1 MPKSPHFL
9 TQPGKLT
16 ALLPWT
22 AFLFSI
28 RWKTNSRPCFCSSIH
43 SQTEPACG
51 LHLTR
56 LARLSSSHPS
66 LLDPS
71 QLRASFP
78 TTFHTNQPTRCLLPL
93 LNPPYRN
100 ESFPSSWSPP
110 FSIDLRHAMEAPL
123 LQHQKTSMEKQTG
136 KQIAKHDRAR
146 TSRRLLGMF
155 CTWYQLGAKG
165 KSWSELQLL
174 LMACPHWDGT
184 GELLGAGWRAAGH
197 GGLQLWPAH
206 FPHALACSPA
216 SPPCLV
222 LLPSSLLTAK
232 KKVTA
237 SLSIPSF
244 PTHVPFVP
252 SQNKTPTERSHQLE
266 FNFRLQGV
274 SGANLQGAYSENR
287 PPL

>member
-1 MPKSPHFL
+1 M
-9 TQPGKLT
+9 
-16 ALLPWT
+16 
-22 AFLFSI
+22 
-28 RWKTNSRPCFCSSIH
+28 
-43 SQTEPACG
+43 
-51 LHLTR
+51 
-56 LARLSSSHPS
+56 
-66 LLDPS
+66 
-71 QLRASFP
+71 
-78 TTFHTNQPTRCLLPL
+78 
-93 LNPPYRN
+93 
-100 ESFPSSWSPP
+100 
-110 FSIDLRHAMEAPL
+110 

>member
-1 MPKSPHFL
+1 MENNE
-9 TQPGKLT
+9 
-16 ALLPWT
+16 A
-22 AFLFSI
+22 
-28 RWKTNSRPCFCSSIH
+28 NSRPCFCSSIH

-136 KQIAKHDRAR
+136 KQIAKHTRQGKDQPAAPGDV
-146 TSRRLLGMF
+146 LYLVP
-155 CTWYQLGAKG
+155 TWSKG
-165 KSWSELQLL
+165 EEL
-174 LMACPHWDGT
+174 
-184 GELLGAGWRAAGH
+184 ERAAASPY
-197 GGLQLWPAH
+197 GLSSLGWDWGTAGSRVAGSRPWWA
-206 FPHALACSPA
+206 PALACS
-216 SPPCLV
+216 
-222 LLPSSLLTAK
+222 LPSCPGVLPSIPAVPGAAPQLIAHCK